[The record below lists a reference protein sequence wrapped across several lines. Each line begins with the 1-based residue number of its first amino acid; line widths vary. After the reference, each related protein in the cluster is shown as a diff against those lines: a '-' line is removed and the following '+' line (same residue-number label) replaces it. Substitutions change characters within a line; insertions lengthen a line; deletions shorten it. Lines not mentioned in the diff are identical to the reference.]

1 MKRFLLVV
9 LALLMVFATLGSAS
23 PSSDFAPR
31 DAQDGKLQALS
42 CLGVC
47 AFSAEYNSDRSTLC
61 RWENEIKVYAGGSP
75 TSDDVR
81 ELDAFLMEL
90 SFRVPLLPVVTRVSA
105 EQEANVTIYYVP
117 LNSMAAHVNSYVEGN
132 WGYFSYSNYASGEMA
147 AGRIALANDVTN
159 QRQRNH
165 LMREELVGVL
175 GLSNDHTLYAD
186 SIVYQPWT
194 EVQELSEIDW
204 LMLNMVYS
212 PHVDSGMSYKEVYAV
227 LYPTIVP

>member
-23 PSSDFAPR
+23 PASDFAPR

-147 AGRIALANDVTN
+147 VGRIALANDVTN

-212 PHVDSGMSYKEVYAV
+212 PHVDSGMSYKEVYSV